1 MSFTVAITSQNQI
14 YIPSEIRKM
23 FPENLY
29 KYANVASVGKSIMVT
44 PVPDLLSIGGS
55 LKTNKKYTIKE
66 EKDAFANYF
75 SGVGE

>member
-14 YIPSEIRKM
+14 YIPSEIRRM

-29 KYANVASVGKSIMVT
+29 KYANVSPVGKSILVT

-55 LKTNKKYTIKE
+55 LKTDKKYTIKE
-66 EKDAFANYF
+66 EKDAFADYF
-75 SGVGE
+75 SGINK